1 MRGGKK
7 LIFFWR
13 SKKEESRQR
22 KVDRAQKR
30 LEDFKS
36 AQNEKQAPAWISSI
50 GKIENE
56 VNEKIKT
63 FNSNIK
69 NIKAFSLRL
78 EELVKMLNSGEISQS
93 IYDLLLE
100 ELSNDLSLLIEETFI
115 LRESLEV
122 LKARAKIEWVKERIG
137 MGYSEKESPQTDWIR
152 YQASYSPIYKWKEIV
167 DKIDNALSSL
177 SFEEEIS
184 LIERYLSTIK
194 RWGMP
199 TSKLKNFEEIKKILQ
214 QRLTILMEKWSS
226 IRKDKIGKIM
236 DLEMK
241 ASQIKDEIKEVEVR
255 YAVGEIDRSYCDFML
270 SKLHGSLR
278 ATEKDLYETRSYVDD
293 IDLKIFRVMEMLREL

>member
-1 MRGGKK
+1 M
-7 LIFFWR
+7 IFFWR
-13 SKKEESRQR
+13 PKAEESRQR

-36 AQNEKQAPAWISSI
+36 AHNEKQVPAWLSSI

-56 VNEKIKT
+56 VNEKIKI

-69 NIKAFSLRL
+69 SIKAFSLRL

-100 ELSNDLSLLIEETFI
+100 ELSNDLSLLIEETFL

-137 MGYSEKESPQTDWIR
+137 LGYSEKEPAQTDWIR
-152 YQASYSPIYKWKEIV
+152 AQAYSPVYRWKEIV

-177 SFEEEIS
+177 TFEEETS

-214 QRLTILMEKWSS
+214 QRLTLLMEKWSS

-241 ASQIKDEIKEVEVR
+241 ASQLKDEIREVEVR
-255 YAVGEIDRSYCDFML
+255 YAVGEIEKNNCDMML

-278 ATEKDLYETRSYVDD
+278 RIEKELSETRSYVDD
-293 IDLKIFRVMEMLREL
+293 IDLKIFRIMEMLRES